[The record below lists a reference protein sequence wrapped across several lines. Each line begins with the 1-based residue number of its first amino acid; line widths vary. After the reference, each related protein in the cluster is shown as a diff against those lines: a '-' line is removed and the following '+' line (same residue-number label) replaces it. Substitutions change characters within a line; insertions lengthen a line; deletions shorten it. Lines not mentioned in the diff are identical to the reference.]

1 MRIARESKFVRR
13 ECRKITPIEFFDLCM
28 FSNPE
33 MKETTLNTLTSTFE
47 MDTEKYLSNQSL
59 NERFNERSVE
69 FMRYLLKHFLEEII
83 SEEKNKYSIE
93 LECFETVKIKD
104 STCFKISDDLKSIYN
119 SSNKADCKLSIIR
132 IQFEYDLKTGQICYI
147 DIQASAKQD
156 NTDAQLTVDN
166 VKEKD
171 LIIRDLGYCVLSVL
185 SKIDEKKSYFLSRF
199 NFKSIA
205 YETKDSEIGIDFN
218 KIISDLKKNNLQ
230 CIEKNV
236 FVGRKERLPVRLII
250 EVLPEIQI
258 SNRLQNLRKNAKR
271 KGVKLSKEII
281 SRASLNVYITNV
293 SQDLLPINKV
303 RNLYSLRW
311 QIEIVFKAW
320 KSIGK
325 INSTKK
331 VKIERFETM
340 FYSRLILIIINWLLF
355 SQIRNYLYHFEKKYL
370 SVLKSFKIQFEMILD
385 FKIALKQGVSS
396 LSKTIQK
403 LIDIICKKCIISKKK
418 GVKNSYIIMEMFKNS
433 VKETA

>member
-13 ECRKITPIEFFDLCM
+13 ECRKITPSEFFELCM
-28 FSNPE
+28 FSKPE
-33 MKETTLNTLTSTFE
+33 IKETTLSSLTSSFE
-47 MDTEKYLSNQSL
+47 IDNEKYISNQAL
-59 NERFNERSVE
+59 NERFNARSVE
-69 FMRYLLKHFLEEII
+69 FMRLLLRYFLEEIVC
-83 SEEKNKYSIE
+83 EEKNKYSIE

-119 SSNKADCKLSIIR
+119 SSNKADCTLSIIR
-132 IQFEYDLKTGQICYI
+132 IQFEYDLKTGEICDI

-156 NTDAQLTVDN
+156 KTDALLTVDK

-185 SKIDEKKSYFLSRF
+185 SEIIKKGAYFLSRF
-199 NFKSIA
+199 DFHSSA
-205 YETKDSEIGIDFN
+205 YESEEVEESIDFV
-218 KIISDLKKNNLQ
+218 KIQDYLKKHNLEY
-230 CIEKNV
+230 IEKLV
-236 FVGRKERLPVRLII
+236 FIGRKERLPVRMLI
-250 EVLPEIQI
+250 ELLPEIQVKK
-258 SNRLQNLRKNAKR
+258 RLENLKKKASR
-271 KGVKLSKEII
+271 KGTKLSKEIKA
-281 SRASLNVYITNV
+281 RASINVYVTNV
-293 SQDLLPINKV
+293 SQDLLSIKKV

-325 INSTKK
+325 IDSIKK

-370 SVLKSFKIQFEMILD
+370 SVLKSFKIQFEMMIEI
-385 FKIALKQGVSS
+385 KTAIKQGFLM

-403 LIDIICKKCIISKKK
+403 LINIICKKCVISKRK
-418 GVKNSYIIMEMFKNS
+418 GSTSSIKIMEMFKTS
-433 VKETA
+433 